1 MKKKSKG
8 VGPMIFAFIIFF
20 AAAAVCWVIS
30 AVVFQSAAAAAKQ
43 AADRLAY
50 KDWQNWLDRYKICE
64 AIELGGCLVFFLLGM
79 FGAHNGPGKWWLLF
93 VLNVLTS
100 GGVAAFLLVSRC
112 YPEEV
117 WCRILSTALL
127 LIQGPGIFA
136 GSTYFH
142 PAGWAYH
149 PARAPKY

>member
-1 MKKKSKG
+1 MKKKSKS
-8 VGPMIFAFIIFF
+8 VGTMLIFFVIFF
-20 AAAAVCWVIS
+20 ALALVCWAIS
-30 AVVFQSAAAAAKQ
+30 VGVFQGAADAAKR
-43 AADRLAY
+43 AADRAAY
-50 KDWQNWLDRYKICE
+50 KDWRDWLDMYNICE

-79 FGAHNGPGKWWLLF
+79 FGAHNGLGKWWLFLVF
-93 VLNVLTS
+93 NVLMS
-100 GGVAAFLLVSRC
+100 GGVAAFLLASRS

-142 PAGWAYH
+142 PAGWVYH
-149 PARAPKY
+149 PARAPKH